1 MTADLLGHV
10 GRGEPGSGH
19 GRHLALV
26 FRCPPLRGLSSKD
39 APGRLDTY
47 VRVAEDGVQQPD
59 HLLDKF
65 GPVLV
70 VRRVGAVREHPRIAR
85 AQKDVGIQSD
95 PDLPLNGLLVGQ
107 VFAERQVP
115 LLVRGA
121 ERKGWVHELVA
132 QFSSEEDLEH
142 VPGAARFALLP
153 TWYAA
158 SVQAVLG
165 RQCDDVLRQLLDLGL
180 RHAHGSQQLLKDPR
194 ERAHTVACQEDG
206 LRGRLAVRCQQ
217 RGCRAEAHGLKSGIV
232 VLIFPL
238 RELLQHSGSGRD
250 VLEAVGQNPGQ
261 ASKLSLKAEEHRA
274 DNSLHLVQER
284 SSRVAVIKHDPL
296 ATELRLILQHFVE
309 AHSAVGVLAHDRAVV
324 AFSFSA
330 GHSAFCLL
338 RRDVRGIQPKL
349 ELHARCC
356 ASMSVRIFGGQQDI
370 GVCVVFTL
378 GVAEHF
384 GAANGCS
391 LDFSRGAAVGIHL
404 SHNVE
409 VEDVEAVVAFVEAQL
424 LRL

>member
-95 PDLPLNGLLVGQ
+95 PDLPLNWILLCQ

-115 LLVRGA
+115 LLVRDA
-121 ERKGWVHELVA
+121 PRKGWVHELVA

-142 VPGAARFALLP
+142 VPGTASCALLP

-165 RQCDDVLRQLLDLGL
+165 RQFDDVLRQLFDLGL
-180 RHAHGSQQLLKDPR
+180 RHTHGSQQLLEDPL

-206 LRGRLAVRCQQ
+206 HRGRLAVRGQQ
-217 RGCRAEAHGLKSGIV
+217 RGGRAKAHGLKSGIV
-232 VLIFPL
+232 VLICPL
-238 RELLQHSGSGRD
+238 RELLQHSGGGRD

-261 ASKLSLKAEEHRA
+261 ASKLGLKAEEHRA
-274 DNSLHLVQER
+274 DSSLHLVQER

-309 AHSAVGVLAHDRAVV
+309 AHSAVGVPVHDRAVV
-324 AFSFSA
+324 
-330 GHSAFCLL
+330 
-338 RRDVRGIQPKL
+338 
-349 ELHARCC
+349 
-356 ASMSVRIFGGQQDI
+356 
-370 GVCVVFTL
+370 
-378 GVAEHF
+378 
-384 GAANGCS
+384 
-391 LDFSRGAAVGIHL
+391 
-404 SHNVE
+404 
-409 VEDVEAVVAFVEAQL
+409 
-424 LRL
+424 